1 MEMIIEFAF
10 FLLKALTITLLIFI
24 PILFITSSLKGKSEA
39 TDTLRIK
46 NLSKKYMSMADSLKV
61 LSLNKEETKKF
72 VKASKKESKISSKQ
86 TSRTKKKPVY
96 VIDFYGDIE
105 ASNVESL
112 KEEINAI
119 LNSET
124 KCEEI
129 ILRLES
135 RGGTV
140 IGYGLCAAQLQ
151 RLREAKIKVTAC
163 VDKVAASGGYMMACV
178 ADKIISAPFAV
189 IGSIGVVAAIPNFH
203 KILKKNDIDYELH
216 TAGEFKR
223 TITTFGE
230 TTEEGRKK
238 FKEDLEDIHKL
249 FKDHVSKFR
258 PNLDINKIA
267 TGEVWEGI
275 EALEVG
281 LVDEIKTSDEYIL
294 EFIKKH
300 DVYSIKFE
308 PKKNLQDKFS
318 KFFKALSFDS
328 LGSVED
334 FFDKRKY
341 K

>member
-24 PILFITSSLKGKSEA
+24 PIFFIASSLKGKSEA
-39 TDTLRIK
+39 TDTLTIK

-238 FKEDLEDIHKL
+238 FKKDLEDIHKL

-258 PNLDINKIA
+258 PNLDISKIA

-318 KFFKALSFDS
+318 KFFKALLFDS

-334 FFDKRKY
+334 FFDRRKY

>member
-24 PILFITSSLKGKSEA
+24 PIFFIASSLKGKSEA

-72 VKASKKESKISSKQ
+72 VKAS
-86 TSRTKKKPVY
+86 
-96 VIDFYGDIE
+96 
-105 ASNVESL
+105 
-112 KEEINAI
+112 
-119 LNSET
+119 

-238 FKEDLEDIHKL
+238 FK
-249 FKDHVSKFR
+249 
-258 PNLDINKIA
+258 
-267 TGEVWEGI
+267 
-275 EALEVG
+275 
-281 LVDEIKTSDEYIL
+281 
-294 EFIKKH
+294 
-300 DVYSIKFE
+300 
-308 PKKNLQDKFS
+308 
-318 KFFKALSFDS
+318 
-328 LGSVED
+328 
-334 FFDKRKY
+334 
-341 K
+341 

>member
-24 PILFITSSLKGKSEA
+24 PIFFIASSLKGKSEA

-86 TSRTKKKPVY
+86 TSKTKKKPVY

-230 TTEEGRKK
+230 TTEEGRK
-238 FKEDLEDIHKL
+238 
-249 FKDHVSKFR
+249 
-258 PNLDINKIA
+258 
-267 TGEVWEGI
+267 
-275 EALEVG
+275 
-281 LVDEIKTSDEYIL
+281 
-294 EFIKKH
+294 
-300 DVYSIKFE
+300 
-308 PKKNLQDKFS
+308 
-318 KFFKALSFDS
+318 
-328 LGSVED
+328 
-334 FFDKRKY
+334 
-341 K
+341 

>member
-1 MEMIIEFAF
+1 MEMFIDFLF
-10 FLLKALTITLLIFI
+10 FVLKAFTIVILIFV
-24 PILFITSSLKGKSEA
+24 PIFLISISRKSKEENLGELK
-39 TDTLRIK
+39 IK
-46 NLSKKYMSMADSLKV
+46 NLSNQYKTMANSLKV
-61 LSLNKEETKKF
+61 LNLNKDETKKF
-72 VKASKKESKISSKQ
+72 IKAEKKQFKASLKGGSKA
-86 TSRTKKKPVY
+86 KKKPVY
-96 VIDFYGDIE
+96 VLDFEGDIE
-105 ASNVESL
+105 ASSVESL
-112 KEEINAI
+112 REEINAI

-151 RLREAKIKVTAC
+151 RIRDANIKLTAC

-230 TTEEGRKK
+230 TTEEGRTK

-258 PNLDINKIA
+258 PELDISKIA

-281 LVDEIKTSDEYIL
+281 LVDELKTSDEYIL
-294 EFIKKH
+294 DFAKKH
-300 DVYSIKFE
+300 DVYSITYEIKE
-308 PKKNLQDKFS
+308 NISDKFN
-318 KFFKALSFDS
+318 KFFKLLIKDS
-328 LGSVED
+328 LGSIED
-334 FFDKRKY
+334 YFEKRKF

>member
-1 MEMIIEFAF
+1 MEIFIEFLLF
-10 FLLKALTITLLIFI
+10 VLKAFTIAILIFV
-24 PILFITSSLKGKSEA
+24 PIFLISLSRKTKEESLGELK
-39 TDTLRIK
+39 IK
-46 NLSKKYMSMADSLKV
+46 NLSNQYKSMANSLKV
-61 LSLNKEETKKF
+61 LNLNKDETKKF
-72 VKASKKESKISSKQ
+72 IKAEKKQLKATLKGGSKG
-86 TSRTKKKPVY
+86 KKKPVY
-96 VIDFYGDIE
+96 VLDFEGDIE
-105 ASNVESL
+105 ASSVESL
-112 KEEINAI
+112 REEINAI

-151 RLREAKIKVTAC
+151 RIRDANIKLTAC

-203 KILKKNDIDYELH
+203 KVLKKNDIDYELH

-230 TTEEGRKK
+230 TTEEGRTK
-238 FKEDLEDIHKL
+238 FKEDLEDIHTL
-249 FKDHVSKFR
+249 FKNHVSKFR
-258 PNLDINKIA
+258 PELDISKIA

-281 LVDEIKTSDEYIL
+281 LVDELKTSDEYIL
-294 EFIKKH
+294 DFAKKH
-300 DVYSIKFE
+300 DVYSITYEIKENFS
-308 PKKNLQDKFS
+308 DKFN
-318 KFFKALSFDS
+318 KFLKLLIKNSLS
-328 LGSVED
+328 SVED
-334 FFDKRKY
+334 YFENRKF

>member
-24 PILFITSSLKGKSEA
+24 PIFFIASSLKGKSEA

-86 TSRTKKKPVY
+86 ASKTKKKPVY

-230 TTEEGRKK
+230 TTEEGRQK
-238 FKEDLEDIHKL
+238 FKKDLEDIHKL

-258 PNLDINKIA
+258 PNLDISKIA

-281 LVDEIKTSDEYIL
+281 LVAVSYTHLTLPTIL
-294 EFIKKH
+294 L
-300 DVYSIKFE
+300 V
-308 PKKNLQDKFS
+308 
-318 KFFKALSFDS
+318 
-328 LGSVED
+328 
-334 FFDKRKY
+334 
-341 K
+341 